1 MTSNPPIGDPSRR
14 VLENLS
20 TAVLL
25 FDKRLHLGYMNPSA
39 EMLLAM
45 SVRQARGLT
54 AQALFA
60 GADVFVTSLQRALDS
75 GHPYTEREL
84 ALNLP
89 TGMNITVDCTL
100 TPVNDP
106 RKTELIV
113 ELTQVDRHRRIQR
126 EESLLSQ
133 HQTTRAVV
141 RGLAHEI
148 KNPLGGLRGAAQLLE
163 RELANE
169 GLKEYTRIIIGEA
182 DRLQNLVNR
191 MLGPRALPQKRRINI
206 HQVLEHVRNLVMAEA
221 PGAVQIVRDYDP
233 SIPDFN
239 ADPDQLIQ
247 AVLNLV
253 RNAVQAVGER
263 GRIVLRTRTMRQFN
277 IGQQRHKLVLRIDVI
292 DDGPGIPPDLMER
305 IFFPMVTSRPEGT
318 GLGLPIAQSL
328 VNQHGGLIECTSEP
342 GETCFTVLLPLET
355 TDE

>member
-1 MTSNPPIGDPSRR
+1 MTPSFSTDDSSRR
-14 VLENLS
+14 MLENLS
-20 TAVLL
+20 TAVML
-25 FDKRLHLGYMNPSA
+25 FDMRLHLAYMNPAA
-39 EMLLAM
+39 EMLFAM
-45 SVRQARGLT
+45 SVRQARGMAAHL
-54 AQALFA
+54 LLP
-60 GADVFVTSLQRALDS
+60 GADAFVTSLQRALDS

-84 ALNLP
+84 ALNLA
-89 TGMNITVDCTL
+89 TGANITVDCTL

-106 RKTELIV
+106 QKMELIV

-163 RELANE
+163 RELASE

-182 DRLQNLVNR
+182 DRLQSLVNR
-191 MLGPRALPQKRRINI
+191 LLGPRALPHKRQINI
-206 HQVLEHVRNLVMAEA
+206 HQVLEHVRNLVLA
-221 PGAVQIVRDYDP
+221 GALSGVQITRDYDP
-233 SIPDFN
+233 SIPDLH

-247 AVLNLV
+247 AMLNLV
-253 RNAVQAVGER
+253 RNAEQALGER
-263 GRIVLRTRTMRQFN
+263 GRIVLRTRTQRQFN

-292 DDGPGIPPDLMER
+292 DNGRGVPPDLMER